1 MRNEQASNLLL
12 PAVFGDV
19 IIPTVYN
26 SSVTEETSAQTKN
39 IIYPLLPL
47 TNLIIITIIIMSNLI
62 VEFPSFDRRNH
73 RMMQAV
79 RFADTVEVS
88 VVQRHV
94 DNEEHKVDRQE
105 LWYTKADYR
114 RMKLDVKRDVL
125 EVRANASAGAPFRYS
140 GDDDDADESSGGS
153 SSSSVCCIGIE
164 HLLTPACV
172 LGVKTCRARCKQAVF
187 SELAR
192 QSPSAR
198 YSWEGT
204 ALASIAQTRKPALRA
219 RILGKLHRDSI

>member
-1 MRNEQASNLLL
+1 
-12 PAVFGDV
+12 
-19 IIPTVYN
+19 
-26 SSVTEETSAQTKN
+26 
-39 IIYPLLPL
+39 
-47 TNLIIITIIIMSNLI
+47 
-62 VEFPSFDRRNH
+62 
-73 RMMQAV
+73 
-79 RFADTVEVS
+79 
-88 VVQRHV
+88 
-94 DNEEHKVDRQE
+94 
-105 LWYTKADYR
+105 
-114 RMKLDVKRDVL
+114 MKLAVERDVL

-164 HLLTPACV
+164 HLLTPACA

-187 SELAR
+187 SEQAR

-219 RILGKLHRDSI
+219 RILGKLHRDSIRESYCGLSLKYPLTCKIVCILAYLPKKRI

>member
-1 MRNEQASNLLL
+1 MQIRWKCPSLKDMRTMKSTRLL
-12 PAVFGDV
+12 VK
-19 IIPTVYN
+19 
-26 SSVTEETSAQTKN
+26 SSGT
-39 IIYPLLPL
+39 P
-47 TNLIIITIIIMSNLI
+47 
-62 VEFPSFDRRNH
+62 RR
-73 RMMQAV
+73 
-79 RFADTVEVS
+79 TG
-88 VVQRHV
+88 
-94 DNEEHKVDRQE
+94 
-105 LWYTKADYR
+105 
-114 RMKLDVKRDVL
+114 RMKLAVKRDVL

-140 GDDDDADESSGGS
+140 GDADEDESSS

-164 HLLTPACV
+164 HLLTPACA

-187 SELAR
+187 SEQAR

>member
-1 MRNEQASNLLL
+1 
-12 PAVFGDV
+12 
-19 IIPTVYN
+19 
-26 SSVTEETSAQTKN
+26 
-39 IIYPLLPL
+39 
-47 TNLIIITIIIMSNLI
+47 MSNLI

-79 RFADTVEVS
+79 RFADTVEES

-187 SELAR
+187 SEQAR

-204 ALASIAQTRKPALRA
+204 ALASIAQTRKPVLRA
-219 RILGKLHRDSI
+219 RMLGKLHRDSI